1 MSVFFKSRKA
11 LACLPAICLLV
22 VAVQSALKAELKI
35 IPKYDDSTVEVALI
49 DPAELQPEPVPVPPP
64 PPEPE
69 PIPEPLP
76 EPDPEPVV
84 ELPEPPPKPKPQP
97 PKPKPPE
104 PKPQPPKPKPQVAKP
119 APTPTPAPPAPPQA
133 VVAKAAPVAAPVAA
147 PAPPAAP
154 RVDAAAIE
162 GRYTAAL
169 RADLERYKKYPS
181 GREASLQ
188 RPEGDV
194 VVWLLVDRSGNVV
207 DSGIETKAKNMLLN
221 KAAQSSLRRLE
232 KVTPFPQEAFGGKDR
247 YRFTATFVY
256 NVEN

>member
-1 MSVFFKSRKA
+1 MSVLFKSRKA

-22 VAVQSALKAELKI
+22 VAVQSALKVELKI

-49 DPAELQPEPVPVPPP
+49 DPAELQPEPIPVPPP

-84 ELPEPPPKPKPQP
+84 ELPEPPPKPKP
-97 PKPKPPE
+97 KPPE

-119 APTPTPAPPAPPQA
+119 APAPTPTPPAPPQA

-221 KAAQSSLRRLE
+221 KAAQSSLRRLD

>member
-11 LACLPAICLLV
+11 LACLPAICLLA
-22 VAVQSALKAELKI
+22 VAVQSALKADLKI

-49 DPAELQPEPVPVPPP
+49 DPAELQPEPLPVPPP

-69 PIPEPLP
+69 PVPEPLP

-84 ELPEPPPKPKPQP
+84 ELPEPPPK

-119 APTPTPAPPAPPQA
+119 APTPTPTPPAPPQA
-133 VVAKAAPVAAPVAA
+133 AVAKAAPVAAPVAA
-147 PAPPAAP
+147 PAPPVAP

-221 KAAQSSLRRLE
+221 KAAQASLRRLE

>member
-1 MSVFFKSRKA
+1 MSLFFKSRKA
-11 LACLPAICLLV
+11 LACLPAICLLA
-22 VAVQSALKAELKI
+22 VAVQSALKADLKI
-35 IPKYDDSTVEVALI
+35 TPKYDDSTAEVALI
-49 DPAELQPEPVPVPPP
+49 DPAELQPEPIPVPPP

-69 PIPEPLP
+69 PQPEPLP

-84 ELPEPPPKPKPQP
+84 EIPEPPPK

-104 PKPQPPKPKPQVAKP
+104 PKPQPPKPKPVVAKP
-119 APTPTPAPPAPPQA
+119 APTPTPTPPPPQA
-133 VVAKAAPVAAPVAA
+133 VVAKAAPVAPAAPVAA
-147 PAPPAAP
+147 PTPPAAP

-169 RADLERYKKYPS
+169 RADLERYKKYPT

-188 RPEGDV
+188 HPEGDV

-221 KAAQSSLRRLE
+221 KAAQTSLRRLE

>member
-11 LACLPAICLLV
+11 LACLPAICLLA
-22 VAVQSALKAELKI
+22 VAVQSALKADLKI

-49 DPAELQPEPVPVPPP
+49 DPAELQPESLPVPPP

-84 ELPEPPPKPKPQP
+84 ELPEPPPKPKP
-97 PKPKPPE
+97 KPPE

-119 APTPTPAPPAPPQA
+119 APAPTPTPPAPPQA

-221 KAAQSSLRRLE
+221 KAAQSSLRRLD